1 MSKLNLKTSPTVL
14 FSQVE
19 AVTNMSTLIGR
30 MNGRNSIDR
39 CDALCALNKINGG
52 VLVQTTCTPRES
64 SCYECLL
71 VWHATSS
78 LVIVL
83 FVFSLCGI
91 LCTTNAPGMP
101 PGHYTLHGSVP
112 SWPCMELGEWVRPV
126 WESEQSVQSVHS
138 GRYLFL
144 SCIFVEGWITD
155 MCGIICITNVLRNA
169 MEKAELLSASLF
181 LSLWPSLS
189 WCYDYF
195 ANMIK
200 TFCTAVGVT
209 IILIQ
214 CLTTQLKSNP
224 SYPGFVVS
232 WFYVFFKFNFKFP

>member
-138 GRYLFL
+138 GISFFPVF
-144 SCIFVEGWITD
+144 SS
-155 MCGIICITNVLRNA
+155 
-169 MEKAELLSASLF
+169 KAESLTCVESSASRMFSGMQWRRQSCCQLHSF
-181 LSLWPSLS
+181 CLSGHHFH
-189 WCYDYF
+189 DV
-195 ANMIK
+195 M
-200 TFCTAVGVT
+200 
-209 IILIQ
+209 IILQ
-214 CLTTQLKSNP
+214 T
-224 SYPGFVVS
+224 
-232 WFYVFFKFNFKFP
+232 W